1 MLGGSDAPDEGG
13 AGEKQ
18 SVRVPTQ
25 PRDRYSEE
33 GPAQT

>member
-18 SVRVPTQ
+18 SNRVPTQ
-25 PRDRYSEE
+25 QRDRYSEE
-33 GPAQT
+33 GPAQA